1 MRKTYSVI
9 TSIDRLEAEIDIAMD
24 DDDKQ
29 QEELSEHELRSIKK
43 ELRQMQRQ
51 AEGELPG
58 LPFRA

>member
-1 MRKTYSVI
+1 MRKTYSL
-9 TSIDRLEAEIDIAMD
+9 SNSLEAEMNIAMD

-51 AEGELPG
+51 AEGGFLG
-58 LPFRA
+58 LLVRV